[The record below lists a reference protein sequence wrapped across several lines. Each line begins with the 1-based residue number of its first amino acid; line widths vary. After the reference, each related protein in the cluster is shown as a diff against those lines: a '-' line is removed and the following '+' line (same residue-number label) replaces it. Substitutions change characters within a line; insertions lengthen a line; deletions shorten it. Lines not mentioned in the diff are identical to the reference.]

1 MSFSNRTE
9 IVVGKEGIKQLAD
22 AKVALFGLGGVGAAA
37 ALDLVRVG
45 IGTITVVDFALV
57 TESNLNR
64 LAIAFDFSL
73 GKDKI
78 EVFTT
83 LAKGINPDVT
93 INTISSFLHGE
104 SMEEIDY
111 SGFDFVIDAIDS
123 LNPKINL
130 IVALLATKTSFISV
144 MGTGGRIDP
153 TRLKITDFWDT
164 TVCSLARSVRKRLR
178 NRNIHNPFPVVW
190 SDELP
195 IAPIEAE
202 GSHDDTHTGRI
213 RKQQGSTPFVPQ
225 TAGHFAASFVVR
237 KIVEELRS

>member
-1 MSFSNRTE
+1 MDFSNRTE
-9 IVVGKEGIKQLAD
+9 IILGKNVMKTLSNTT
-22 AKVALFGLGGVGAAA
+22 VAVFGLGGVGAVA

-45 IGTITVVDFALV
+45 IGAITVVDFACV

-64 LAIAFDFSL
+64 LAIGFDFSV
-73 GKDKI
+73 GKDKT
-78 EVFTT
+78 EVFIT
-83 LAKGINPDVT
+83 LAKGINPN
-93 INTISSFLHGE
+93 IKISTISSFLHGD
-104 SMEEIDY
+104 SMENIDFT
-111 SGFDFVIDAIDS
+111 GFDFVIDAIDS

-130 IVALLATKTSFISV
+130 IAALLETKTPFISV

-153 TRLKITDFWDT
+153 TYLKISDFWDT

-178 NRNIHNPFPVVW
+178 NRNIGGSFPAVW

-202 GSHDDTHTGRI
+202 GSHDDTHTGRV

-225 TAGHFAASFVVR
+225 TAGHFAASFVIKNVM
-237 KIVEELRS
+237 